1 MTAPVV
7 RARTVSAARAWTILA
22 VGVLAQTATT
32 ALVAAPALL
41 LPVLHQRQH
50 LPLPV
55 AGLIAG
61 APNLGLVL
69 TLVAWGWAAD
79 RFGERVVLVSGLA
92 ATTVLGGLAALPAGP
107 AVFGLLLLAAG
118 AASACAN
125 AASGRVVV
133 GWFPKER
140 RGLAMGI
147 RQMCQPLGVTIAALT
162 VPQLGAAAGLG
173 TAVLPPTALCAAAAV
188 LCLFVIID
196 PPRGVRTAVTGRNPY
211 RGDGY
216 LWRIHAVSALL
227 VVPQFTLSTFGL
239 VWLVAGLG
247 WQVLPAGLLVGAAQ
261 LAGAIGRLLVGALS
275 DRAASRIGPLRIV
288 AVAALAVM
296 VLLAIAAGLLPAAA
310 AVVYVIA
317 ATVSVADNGLA
328 FTAVAEGAG
337 SHWAGRA
344 LGVQN
349 TGQFLAAAG
358 VGPLVGAL
366 IGWLGYPLAFL
377 VVALTPAAAIP
388 LVPATAAE
396 RDRL

>member
-1 MTAPVV
+1 VTASVAQ
-7 RARTVSAARAWTILA
+7 ARTVSTARAWAILA
-22 VGVLAQTATT
+22 VGVVAQTATT

-41 LPVLHQRQH
+41 IPVLHQRQH
-50 LPLPV
+50 LPLSV

-79 RFGERVVLVSGLA
+79 RFGERVVLVAGLA
-92 ATTVLGGLAALPAGP
+92 VTTVLGGLAALPAGP
-107 AVFGLLLLAAG
+107 TAFGLLMLVAG

-162 VPQLGAAAGLG
+162 VPQLGATAGIG
-173 TAVLPPTALCAAAAV
+173 AAVLLPAALCGVAAV
-188 LCLFVIID
+188 LCLLVVVD
-196 PPRGVRTAVTGRNPY
+196 PPRAARTAVTGRNPY
-211 RGDGY
+211 RGDRY
-216 LWRIHAVSALL
+216 LSRIHAVSALL

-247 WQVLPAGLLVGAAQ
+247 WSVLPAGLLVGAAQ
-261 LAGAIGRLLVGALS
+261 FAGAIGRLLVGALS
-275 DRAASRIGPLRIV
+275 DGAASRIGPLRIV

-317 ATVSVADNGLA
+317 AAVSVADNGLA

-337 SHWAGRA
+337 PHWAGRA
-344 LGVQN
+344 LGLQN
-349 TGQFLAAAG
+349 TGQFLAAAA
-358 VGPLVGAL
+358 VGPVVGAL

-388 LVPATAAE
+388 LVPAAGTE

>member
-1 MTAPVV
+1 VSVATQ
-7 RARTVSAARAWTILA
+7 ARTVSAARAWSILA

-50 LPLPV
+50 LPLAT

-79 RFGERVVLVSGLA
+79 RFGERGVLVSGLLL
-92 ATTVLGGLAALPAGP
+92 TTAFGALAALPVGTAG
-107 AVFGLLLLAAG
+107 FGLLLTAAG

-162 VPQLGAAAGLG
+162 VPPLGAAAGIG
-173 TAVLPPTALCAAAAV
+173 AAVLLPTALCAVAALLCAAV
-188 LCLFVIID
+188 VVD
-196 PPRGVRTAVTGRNPY
+196 PPRTARTAAAGRNPY
-211 RGDGY
+211 RGDAY

-247 WQVLPAGLLVGAAQ
+247 WPVLPAGLLVGAAQ
-261 LAGAIGRLLVGALS
+261 FTGAIGRLVVGAVS
-275 DRAASRIGPLRIV
+275 DRAASRIGPLRVV
-288 AVAALAVM
+288 AVTALAVM
-296 VLLAIAAGLLPAAA
+296 VLLAVAAGLLPAAA

-337 SHWAGRA
+337 PFWAGRA
-344 LGVQN
+344 LGLQN
-349 TGQFLAAAG
+349 TGQFLAAAA
-358 VGPLVGAL
+358 VGPVVGAL

-377 VVALTPAAAIP
+377 VVAATPAAAIP
-388 LVPATAAE
+388 LVPRAGAE
-396 RDRL
+396 RDHL